1 MSQGPDVARTM
12 QYGVFI
18 IRNNLCFAIYK
29 APFPLHPHDHEHLPS
44 LVLQH
49 VDALC
54 EVYNKSPSRRIDI
67 EPKLVPPSHSEQLIV
82 HHPKSTMADTTNPEY
97 VLWPYTPSVAGGA
110 IAAIVF
116 ALLTCAHVFR
126 LVKNRTWFC
135 IPFVIGALVC
145 LSFRSFPFILTLL
158 QFETI
163 GYAARAAAHSDTVSK
178 TPYIIQSVLILI
190 APILFAASIYM
201 ILGRLIMRT
210 DSANYSLVRAKWVTK
225 IFVTGDVFCF
235 FIQSGGAGM
244 LVQAKDKDGVKM
256 GENIILGGLIL
267 QILIFLFF
275 VIIAGTWHR
284 RLETRPTAA
293 SADIPWQKMVR
304 FLYAASAFIT
314 IRNMCRVVE
323 YAMGKVSLSV
333 RELVY
338 LDAKPDVGSL
348 PSSARVAFVH
358 L

>member
-1 MSQGPDVARTM
+1 
-12 QYGVFI
+12 
-18 IRNNLCFAIYK
+18 
-29 APFPLHPHDHEHLPS
+29 
-44 LVLQH
+44 
-49 VDALC
+49 
-54 EVYNKSPSRRIDI
+54 
-67 EPKLVPPSHSEQLIV
+67 
-82 HHPKSTMADTTNPEY
+82 MADITNPEY

-135 IPFVIGALVC
+135 IPFVIGAL
-145 LSFRSFPFILTLL
+145 
-158 QFETI
+158 FETI

-323 YAMGKVSLSV
+323 YAMGKHEWPLYIYDCLMMIATLAVCITW
-333 RELVY
+333 Y
-338 LDAKPDVGSL
+338 DPNIKPGRKSDIEFGM
-348 PSSARVAFVH
+348 RR
-358 L
+358 